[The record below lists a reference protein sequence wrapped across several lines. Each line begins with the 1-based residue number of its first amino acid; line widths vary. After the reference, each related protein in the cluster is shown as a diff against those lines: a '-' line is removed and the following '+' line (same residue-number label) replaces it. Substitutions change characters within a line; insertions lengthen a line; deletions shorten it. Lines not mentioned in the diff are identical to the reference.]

1 MLKKS
6 LIIVSLFALM
16 LFISTPVFASNM
28 MQGAEN
34 TLNNIKGGVQ
44 NMTKDA
50 GNAMEHAKDDISNV
64 ASDIKD
70 GAQNMGSDIKRGT
83 DNVGRDI
90 RNDGYTASRTSATG
104 MLGGTSN
111 YNTALVWVVLAV
123 TGAIIIALVWYYG
136 SQVNTRRR

>member
-50 GNAMEHAKDDISNV
+50 GNAMEHAKDGISNV
-64 ASDIKD
+64 ASDITELK
-70 GAQNMGSDIKRGT
+70 IWE
-83 DNVGRDI
+83 
-90 RNDGYTASRTSATG
+90 AT
-104 MLGGTSN
+104 
-111 YNTALVWVVLAV
+111 
-123 TGAIIIALVWYYG
+123 
-136 SQVNTRRR
+136 

>member
-1 MLKKS
+1 
-6 LIIVSLFALM
+6 
-16 LFISTPVFASNM
+16 
-28 MQGAEN
+28 
-34 TLNNIKGGVQ
+34 
-44 NMTKDA
+44 
-50 GNAMEHAKDDISNV
+50 
-64 ASDIKD
+64 
-70 GAQNMGSDIKRGT
+70 MGSDIKRGT